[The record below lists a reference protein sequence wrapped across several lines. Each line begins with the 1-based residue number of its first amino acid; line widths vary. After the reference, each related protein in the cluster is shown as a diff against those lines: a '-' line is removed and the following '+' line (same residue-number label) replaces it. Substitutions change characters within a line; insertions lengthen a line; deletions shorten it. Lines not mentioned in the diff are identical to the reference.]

1 MIRAAD
7 MATVLA
13 GAVLL
18 GAMMASAPDYNS
30 VFQPFPAHAAPGEA
44 ADGRLFDARFL
55 GGRLAQ
61 QVAFERY
68 GTPITRDS
76 AGLFLIADFEV
87 SNVTAS
93 TRIAATWRGASGRDY
108 AATGRVEGAPGGL
121 EARWFQPGLTDRAFA
136 VFELP
141 EDEVPGGRLVLTAP
155 GVTILDSALDLQ
167 APPLPGPQPLARIAP

>member
-7 MATVLA
+7 IATVLA
-13 GAVLL
+13 GAALL
-18 GAMMASAPDYNS
+18 VPMMASAPDYNS
-30 VFQPFPAHAAPGEA
+30 VFRPFPAHAAPGET

-55 GGRLAQ
+55 GGRLARQ
-61 QVAFERY
+61 LAFERY
-68 GTPITRDS
+68 GTLITRDS

-87 SNVTAS
+87 SNVAAS

-121 EARWFQPGLTDRAFA
+121 ETRWFQPGLTDRAFT

-141 EDEVPGGRLVLTAP
+141 EGEVPGGRLVLTAP
-155 GVTILDSALDLQ
+155 GVTILDSALQLQ
-167 APPLPGPQPLARIAP
+167 APPLPDPQPLARIEP